1 MRNLPLLLLCLLLQ
15 ACTQTQKGLGET

>member
-15 ACTQTQKGLGET
+15 ACTQTQKGLGE